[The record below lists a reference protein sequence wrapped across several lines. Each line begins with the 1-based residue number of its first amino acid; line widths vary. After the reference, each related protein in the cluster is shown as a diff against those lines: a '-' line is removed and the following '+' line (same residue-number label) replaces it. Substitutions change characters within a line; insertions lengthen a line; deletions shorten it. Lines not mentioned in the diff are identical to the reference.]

1 MSRAKVTQI
10 DKTAKQL
17 VSNIIKVIYK
27 QQSIL
32 PYFSDR
38 SILLFLRLIY
48 TLRELLRQS
57 TQPPIGLERDILF

>member
-32 PYFSDR
+32 P
-38 SILLFLRLIY
+38 
-48 TLRELLRQS
+48 
-57 TQPPIGLERDILF
+57 

>member
-32 PYFSDR
+32 PNLLTVLFFFSYD
-38 SILLFLRLIY
+38 SFIPYENFY
-48 TLRELLRQS
+48 VNQHNH
-57 TQPPIGLERDILF
+57 Q

>member
-1 MSRAKVTQI
+1 MFRAKVTQI

-32 PYFSDR
+32 P
-38 SILLFLRLIY
+38 
-48 TLRELLRQS
+48 
-57 TQPPIGLERDILF
+57 

>member
-1 MSRAKVTQI
+1 MFRAKVTQI

>member
-32 PYFSDR
+32 PYSSDR

>member
-1 MSRAKVTQI
+1 MFRAKVTQI

-32 PYFSDR
+32 PYSSDR